1 MRVVVLGAGRVGSA
15 MAIDLARESGFD
27 VRVADR
33 DAGRLELLHKGHGIA
48 GERVDLSLP
57 SAVMRAIAAADV
69 VVSAVPGFLGY
80 RTLEAVLGARKNVVD
95 IAFFPEDPFGLDAL
109 AKANEVTALVD
120 CGVAPG
126 MSNLLV
132 GRESARLDR
141 TTRVRIY
148 VGGLPTVRT
157 LPYEYKA
164 GFSPIDVIEEYTRPS
179 RLIEGGELRVRPAL
193 SDVELVDV
201 EGIGTL
207 EAFVTD
213 GLRTLLDTIPCPDM
227 AEKTM
232 RYPGHAERIRLL
244 RDSGFFGSER
254 IAVGGTSVRPVDV
267 AAALLFPLWQMH
279 EGDEDLTVMRIVVEG
294 EKGDVPVRVAYSLA
308 DRFDRTTGTSSMART
323 TGYTATMAVRLLAK
337 GLFQEKGVIPPEVIG
352 RDEACV
358 EFLLGGLAER
368 GVTYRRAAESVQVP
382 RADARA

>member
-15 MAIDLARESGFD
+15 MAIDLAKEPGFE

-33 DAGRLELLHKGHGIA
+33 DAERLELLRARHGIA

-57 SAVMRAIAAADV
+57 SAVTRAVAAADV

-80 RTLEAVLGARKNVVD
+80 RTLEAVLKARKNVVD
-95 IAFFPEDPFGLDAL
+95 IAFFPEDPFGLDEL
-109 AKANEVTALVD
+109 ARSHGVTALVD

-179 RLIEGGELRVRPAL
+179 RLIEAGERRVRPAL

-254 IAVGGTSVRPVDV
+254 IEVGGSSVRPVDV
-267 AAALLFPLWQMH
+267 AAALLFPLWQMR

-294 EKGDVPVRVAYSLA
+294 GKGGVPVRVTYSLA

-337 GLFQEKGVIPPEVIG
+337 GLFRETGVIPPEVVG

-358 EFLLGGLAER
+358 GFLLDGLAER
-368 GVTYRRAAESVQVP
+368 GVTYRRAVESP
-382 RADARA
+382 RADANA